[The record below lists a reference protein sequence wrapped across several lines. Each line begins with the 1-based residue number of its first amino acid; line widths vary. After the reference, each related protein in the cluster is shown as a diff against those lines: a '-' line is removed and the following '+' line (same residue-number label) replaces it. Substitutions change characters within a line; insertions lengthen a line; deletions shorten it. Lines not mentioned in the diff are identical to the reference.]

1 MYRKIILFLLISL
14 SSVSSLFGADIN
26 TTLLRAD
33 KKTYQTLLHKIEKQK
48 NLTAEQ
54 ALEKTLLKKLI
65 SPETPKE
72 KYIIPKDI
80 KTEKEYKQL
89 FLHYLE
95 LVREMVALEKKMR
108 RNIVKIELV
117 KQQIHMADSNSISL
131 LSLQLE
137 NAFYQQQVQQ
147 YQKRMIEQKKE
158 KEILIHRFIEDLPAI
173 SFSFSEIK
181 EKLQTY
187 LKFAKKYSE
196 AIVRLKINLDQIVL
210 NENKDEIAESTL
222 KIQNMKNAYL
232 YILNDILAERF
243 LLFSYALQHKDK
255 QAFVLENLMKKQLLT
270 MDTLST
276 YPIQREVLK
285 LFLKMEKYYLGHM
298 LTLVDSSRQE
308 IKEIM
313 QITWNYINKAVFSL
327 GNSPISIFKMFIA
340 LIILSIGF
348 LIAGLYQK
356 RISLLT
362 LNQRS
367 FTPSTR
373 TILAN
378 MGYYL
383 IVLIAFFIA
392 LNVLGIKLS
401 SLALVAGALS
411 VGIGFGLQNIVSNF
425 VSGVILMFERSIK
438 IGDYVQLPENNLR
451 GHVTDIRMRST
462 TINTNENIDIIV
474 PNQNFIQHNVI
485 NWTMNDKIRRFEI
498 PFGVKYGTDVDEVI
512 GIILKAVNQSG
523 FSDIYTSNEK
533 RTRVIM
539 TGMGDNSVTF
549 ELLIWVKGNDTLY
562 PKQTMSRFLIMI
574 YKALNDNNIE
584 IPFPQR
590 DLHIRSVDM
599 DIPVELKEKKE
610 S

>member
-14 SSVSSLFGADIN
+14 SSVYSLFGADIN
-26 TTLLRAD
+26 TTLLTAD

-65 SPETPKE
+65 SPETPKK

-117 KQQIHMADSNSISL
+117 KQQIHMAVSNSISL

-285 LFLKMEKYYLGHM
+285 FFLKMEKYYLGHM